1 MKDYEPHDHVFGS
14 NSRCQIC
21 NAHAPETPPFL
32 RRQSTDYECAIS
44 MLAAQTVAKSE
55 LLGESLKLKAR
66 IAELEARCAK
76 YEAFTT
82 AYVNWATSDADGRAE
97 GEYFVEMVEAYDALE
112 KALEV
117 KP

>member
-1 MKDYEPHDHVFGS
+1 M
-14 NSRCQIC
+14 
-21 NAHAPETPPFL
+21 A
-32 RRQSTDYECAIS
+32 TD
-44 MLAAQTVAKSE
+44 K
-55 LLGESLKLKAR
+55 ESLTVRLRDACVGHPSAEIPWPHRILHEAADR